1 MEKYIMALD
10 EGTTSARTII
20 YDKAGNMIS
29 SSQKEFT
36 QIFPHEGWVE
46 HDPKEIWETQLFTAK
61 EALEKAGL
69 SYENIAGIGITNQR
83 ETTVVWDK
91 ETGEPVYNAI
101 VWQCRRTADYAE
113 HLKPCE
119 EMIRRKTGLVADPY
133 FSGTKLAWILD
144 NVEGAR
150 ERAKRGEI
158 IFGTIESWLIWNLTG
173 GKVHVSDYSNASRTM
188 LFDINNLEWDRDLCD
203 LLDIPM
209 NMLPEPVECS
219 AYYGDTADELFGG
232 PIPICGSAG
241 DQQAALFGEAC
252 FNDGEA
258 KSTYGTGNFLLL
270 NTGSKPVES
279 KHGLLTTIAWGLHG
293 QVTYALE
300 GSAFISGAVVQW
312 LRDQL
317 GFISDAKEVKALAEK
332 AEDSGGVFVVPAFV
346 GLGAPYWEPDARG
359 AIFGITRGTGKEHIA
374 RAALEGLAYQSE
386 DLISAMRA
394 DTGKE
399 LKTLKVDGGAAMD
412 DLLMQMQADVSNTE
426 IIRYSSIESTSLGAA
441 YLAGLAVGYYENLD
455 EIISGKEIAKTFSPS
470 IGDKER
476 KERID
481 GWHRAVQATIAYASL

>member
-20 YDKAGNMIS
+20 YDKTGNTIS

-61 EALEKAGL
+61 EALEKASL

-91 ETGEPVYNAI
+91 VTGEPVYNAI

-209 NMLPEPVECS
+209 NMLPEPEECS
-219 AYYGDTADELFGG
+219 AYYGDTTDELFGG

-252 FNDGEA
+252 FFMC
-258 KSTYGTGNFLLL
+258 FLKRR
-270 NTGSKPVES
+270 TVMSSGSF
-279 KHGLLTTIAWGLHG
+279 
-293 QVTYALE
+293 
-300 GSAFISGAVVQW
+300 GSF
-312 LRDQL
+312 
-317 GFISDAKEVKALAEK
+317 
-332 AEDSGGVFVVPAFV
+332 P
-346 GLGAPYWEPDARG
+346 
-359 AIFGITRGTGKEHIA
+359 IF
-374 RAALEGLAYQSE
+374 
-386 DLISAMRA
+386 
-394 DTGKE
+394 
-399 LKTLKVDGGAAMD
+399 
-412 DLLMQMQADVSNTE
+412 
-426 IIRYSSIESTSLGAA
+426 
-441 YLAGLAVGYYENLD
+441 
-455 EIISGKEIAKTFSPS
+455 
-470 IGDKER
+470 
-476 KERID
+476 
-481 GWHRAVQATIAYASL
+481 